1 MLDLPGDTETHRG
14 AHLFVSYASSD
25 RERALAIADA
35 LEATGVPVWIDRRG
49 IGGGEL
55 WAAEITAAIRSCA
68 TVLLVCTAA
77 SVQSRNVRQEVQL
90 AWDHDRPIVPLL
102 LERVRFPDEIAYF
115 LQGRQWIEVDASGDA
130 EWIDRV
136 VKALDHTEFRPI
148 PSSASVP
155 TPVATTPP
163 APPSPVPMATNL
175 PVPPSAIIGRDEEIA
190 AVCAL
195 LGERETRLVTLTGPG
210 GVGKTRLALAVG
222 WRLRETFEGAI
233 TFVNLA
239 PVRDPALVLPEIA
252 ASAGLN
258 NAGQET
264 LVAKLHTAL
273 RSQPVL
279 LVLDNC
285 EQVLEASGEIGELLA
300 GLPDL
305 KVLATSREPLRLRA
319 EQTIDIPPLT
329 VDESAGKSST
339 GQMTEIPAVAL
350 FVARASAAK
359 RGFALTN
366 ANRAAVHEI
375 CRRLDGLPMAIE
387 LAAARSS
394 LLAPEAMLSR
404 LEQRLPLL
412 TGGAR
417 DLPERQR
424 TLRDAIGWSED
435 LLTEDERAVLRRLS
449 VFVGGF
455 TLEAALAVTDT
466 PGELRND
473 VDVFGAMERLAA
485 HSLLRQVVSEEGEAR
500 FTMLEVIREFG
511 LERLEASGESAEAHQ
526 RHAVWFRDLAE
537 RAAPEFTGPNQR
549 EWLQRFSL
557 EQDNVRAALGWA
569 VAEEPETALRL
580 CAALL
585 EFWILTS
592 TMREGTLW
600 CRRALEAGEE
610 ANPAFVAET
619 TVVAARL
626 GYRQGDDAVA
636 KQRGE
641 EALQLFQQ
649 LGDERGVALAMMAL
663 AMASTVVNEDL
674 TAVEAL
680 LSGALDRMRML
691 NDRKYIAMIASNL
704 SLTKMYLGDFDA
716 AIDLARESAAMCRE
730 IGDRLSFIVP
740 VTNMVE
746 ALVILGRVEEALPLL
761 QELVEDQRRLG
772 HRANLGFLLN
782 CVGFA
787 LGARGEGRQAV
798 RLYAAAD
805 AEFQLTGTPSASE
818 IATFAADTERLR
830 QELGAAEFE
839 AEWTAGHSL
848 AIEAAME
855 AARAALDAW
864 EAETKTGG
872 P

>member
-1 MLDLPGDTETHRG
+1 MSRTQAVNHKEEGSTW
-14 AHLFVSYASSD
+14 HLFLSYAAAD
-25 RERALAIADA
+25 RERALAVADA
-35 LEATGVPVWIDRRG
+35 LQDAGVPVWIDRRG

-55 WAAEITAAIRSCA
+55 WAAEITAAIRNCA
-68 TVLLVCTAA
+68 ALALLCTSI
-77 SVQSRNVRQEVQL
+77 SVRSRNVRQEVQL
-90 AWDHDRPIVPLL
+90 AWDHDRPILPLL
-102 LERVRFPDEIAYF
+102 LEPVQFPDEIAYF
-115 LQGRQWIEVDASGDA
+115 LQGRQWIDVDLSD
-130 EWIDRV
+130 ESQWTDRV
-136 VKALDHTEFRPI
+136 ARAMGSPEPPAPI
-148 PSSASVP
+148 PAVEDSP
-155 TPVATTPP
+155 GTIPVATNVP
-163 APPSPVPMATNL
+163 APLSD
-175 PVPPSAIIGRDEEIA
+175 IIGRDEQIA

-195 LGERETRLVTLTGPG
+195 LDARGTRLVTLTGPG
-210 GVGKTRLALAVG
+210 GVGKTRLALAVA
-222 WRLRETFEGAI
+222 WQLQETFPGSIA
-233 TFVNLA
+233 FVDLA
-239 PVRDPALVLPEIA
+239 PVRDAALVLPEIA
-252 ASAGLN
+252 AAVGLSN
-258 NAGQET
+258 TGQESLMT
-264 LVAKLHTAL
+264 KLHTAL
-273 RSQPVL
+273 RNQRIL

-285 EQVLEASGEIGELLA
+285 EQVLDAAGDIGELVQ

-305 KVLATSREPLRLRA
+305 TILATSREPLRLRGERTVEVA
-319 EQTIDIPPLT
+319 PLMVASDPDT
-329 VDESAGKSST
+329 LTFE
-339 GQMTEIPAVAL
+339 EIYELPAVAL
-350 FVARASAAK
+350 FASCATAAK
-359 RGFALTN
+359 PGFRLNEAN
-366 ANRAAVHEI
+366 AGAVVEI
-375 CRRLDGLPMAIE
+375 CRRLDGLPLAIE

-394 LLAPEAMLSR
+394 LFTPEAMLNR
-404 LEQRLPLL
+404 LEHRLPLL

-424 TLRDAIGWSED
+424 TLRDAIAWSED
-435 LLTEDERAVLRRLS
+435 LLTDDERAVLRRLS

-466 PGELRND
+466 PGSLSLD
-473 VDVFGAMERLAA
+473 VDVLAAMERLVA
-485 HSLLRQVVSEEGEAR
+485 HSLLRQVASDDGEPR
-500 FTMLEVIREFG
+500 FAMLEMIREFG
-511 LERLEASGESAEAHQ
+511 LERLETSGESAEAHQ
-526 RHAVWFRDLAE
+526 RHAAWFRDLAE
-537 RAAPEFTGPNQR
+537 TAAPEFVGPNQS
-549 EWLQRFSL
+549 EWLRRVSL
-557 EQDNVRAALGWA
+557 DQDNMRAALGWA
-569 VAEEPETALRL
+569 VTAEPEIALRL

-600 CRRALEAGEE
+600 CRRALEAGGE

-716 AIDLARESAAMCRE
+716 AIDLARESAAMCRG

-818 IATFAADTERLR
+818 IASFAADTERLR

-848 AIEAAME
+848 SIEAAME

-864 EAETKTGG
+864 EAQTKIGG
-872 P
+872 L

>member
-1 MLDLPGDTETHRG
+1 
-14 AHLFVSYASSD
+14 
-25 RERALAIADA
+25 
-35 LEATGVPVWIDRRG
+35 
-49 IGGGEL
+49 
-55 WAAEITAAIRSCA
+55 
-68 TVLLVCTAA
+68 
-77 SVQSRNVRQEVQL
+77 
-90 AWDHDRPIVPLL
+90 
-102 LERVRFPDEIAYF
+102 
-115 LQGRQWIEVDASGDA
+115 
-130 EWIDRV
+130 
-136 VKALDHTEFRPI
+136 
-148 PSSASVP
+148 
-155 TPVATTPP
+155 
-163 APPSPVPMATNL
+163 
-175 PVPPSAIIGRDEEIA
+175 PSAIIGRDEEIA

-195 LGERETRLVTLTGPG
+195 LDERETRLVTLTGPG

-233 TFVNLA
+233 TFVDLA

-252 ASAGLN
+252 AAAGLSD
-258 NAGQET
+258 AGQET
-264 LVAKLHTAL
+264 LMANLHTAL

-329 VDESAGKSST
+329 VDESAGGSPT
-339 GQMTEIPAVAL
+339 GQMTDIPAVAL

-359 RGFALTN
+359 RGFALTS

-375 CRRLDGLPMAIE
+375 CRRLDGLPLAIE

-404 LEQRLPLL
+404 LEHRLPLL

-466 PGELRND
+466 PGELRSD

-526 RHAVWFRDLAE
+526 RHAVWFRDLVE
-537 RAAPEFTGPNQR
+537 RAAPEFTGPNQT
-549 EWLQRFSL
+549 EWLRRVSL

-585 EFWILTS
+585 EFWIGTS
-592 TMREGTLW
+592 TIREGALW
-600 CRRALEAGEE
+600 CQRALEAGGE
-610 ANPAFVAET
+610 AIPAFVAET
-619 TVVAARL
+619 AVVAARL
-626 GYRQGDDAVA
+626 GYRQGDHAVA
-636 KQRGE
+636 RQRGE
-641 EALQLFQQ
+641 EALQLFEQ

-663 AMASTVVNEDL
+663 AAVSVLANEDP
-674 TAVEAL
+674 TAAEAL
-680 LSGALDRMRML
+680 LSGALDRMRTI
-691 NDRKYIAMIASNL
+691 NDRHYISTIANNL
-704 SLTKMYLGDFDA
+704 ALTKMLLGDFDA
-716 AIDLARESAAMCRE
+716 AIDLTKESAAMDRAN
-730 IGDRLSFIVP
+730 GDRLSLVMP
-740 VTNMVE
+740 VANMVE
-746 ALVILGRVEEALPLL
+746 ALVILGRVEEAVPVL
-761 QELVEDQRRLG
+761 QEVLEDQQRLG
-772 HRANLGFLLN
+772 HRANLGHLLN

-787 LGARGEGRQAV
+787 LGARGESRETV

-805 AEFQLTGTPSASE
+805 LEFQLTGKPSSPE
-818 IATFAADTERLR
+818 LATFWEDTERLR
-830 QELGAAEFE
+830 QELGEAEFE
-839 AEWTAGHSL
+839 TAWTAGRSL
-848 AIEAAME
+848 SIEAAME
-855 AARAALDAW
+855 AARVALDAW
-864 EAETKTGG
+864 AAQAKAGG
-872 P
+872 S

>member
-1 MLDLPGDTETHRG
+1 MLDLTGDTETHRG

-130 EWIDRV
+130 QWIARV
-136 VKALDHTEFRPI
+136 VRALDHTEYRPVF
-148 PSSASVP
+148 SSASVP
-155 TPVATTPP
+155 TPVATTQP
-163 APPSPVPMATNL
+163 AHPSPVPVATNL

-195 LGERETRLVTLTGPG
+195 LDERETRLVTLTGPG

-252 ASAGLN
+252 ASAGMN

-264 LVAKLHTAL
+264 LMAKLRSAL

-319 EQTIDIPPLT
+319 EQTIDIPPLI
-329 VDESAGKSST
+329 VDASAGGSST

-366 ANRAAVHEI
+366 ANREAVHEI
-375 CRRLDGLPMAIE
+375 CRRLDGLPLAIE

-435 LLTEDERAVLRRLS
+435 LLTDDERAVLRRLS

-466 PGELRND
+466 PGDLRSD

-511 LERLEASGESAEAHQ
+511 LERLAASGESAEAHQ

-537 RAAPEFTGPNQR
+537 RAAPEFTSPNQS

-580 CAALL
+580 CTALH
-585 EFWILTS
+585 EFWIGTS
-592 TMREGTLW
+592 TTREGALW
-600 CRRALEAGEE
+600 CQRALEAGGE
-610 ANPAFVAET
+610 ASPAYVAET
-619 TVVAARL
+619 AFTAARL
-626 GYRQGDDAVA
+626 GYRQADDAVA
-636 KQRGE
+636 RQRGE
-641 EALQLFQQ
+641 EALELFQQ
-649 LGDERGVALAMMAL
+649 LGDERGVALAMTAL
-663 AMASTVVNEDL
+663 GTIAFNGDL
-674 TAVEAL
+674 TDGEAL
-680 LSGALDRMRML
+680 LSGALDRMRTV
-691 NDRKYIAMIASNL
+691 NDRKYIGVIANNL
-704 SLTKMYLGDFDA
+704 ALTKMFLGDLDA
-716 AIDLARESAAMCRE
+716 AVDLARESAAMHRE
-730 IGDRLSFIVP
+730 TGDRLSLVMP
-740 VTNMVE
+740 VA
-746 ALVILGRVEEALPLL
+746 ALVESLVKLDRVEEALPAL
-761 QELVEDQRRLG
+761 QEALEDQRRLG
-772 HRANLGFLLN
+772 HRANLGYLLN
-782 CVGFA
+782 CIAFA
-787 LGARGEGRQAV
+787 LGARGEGREAV

-805 AEFQLTGTPSASE
+805 AEHQLTGMPFPVELESYL
-818 IATFAADTERLR
+818 ADAERLR

-839 AEWTAGHSL
+839 TAWTAGHSL
-848 AIEAAME
+848 SIEAAMV
-855 AARAALDAW
+855 AARAAVDAW
-864 EAETKTGG
+864 EAQPRTIGS
-872 P
+872 